1 MGGPNMKKFII
12 NQLEESAKIKIAS
25 SKVLTEDIQKAAEII
40 INCFKSGNKVL
51 IFGNGGSAADAQHI
65 AGEFINKFRIDRDP
79 LPAISLVTDT
89 SVISSISND
98 SSYSYVF
105 EKQIKALGKKGDVVI
120 AITTSDFSTEINGHS
135 SNMYYGLKAAKELG
149 LITIGL
155 VSIKSKN
162 ILNYLD
168 ISIKVPATDTPRIQ
182 ETHLAVEHIICDLV
196 EQKLFGNEE

>member
-1 MGGPNMKKFII
+1 MKKFII

-51 IFGNGGSAADAQHI
+51 IFGNVGSAADAQHI

>member
-1 MGGPNMKKFII
+1 MKKFII

>member
-1 MGGPNMKKFII
+1 MKKFII

-149 LITIGL
+149 LITIG
-155 VSIKSKN
+155 
-162 ILNYLD
+162 
-168 ISIKVPATDTPRIQ
+168 
-182 ETHLAVEHIICDLV
+182 
-196 EQKLFGNEE
+196 